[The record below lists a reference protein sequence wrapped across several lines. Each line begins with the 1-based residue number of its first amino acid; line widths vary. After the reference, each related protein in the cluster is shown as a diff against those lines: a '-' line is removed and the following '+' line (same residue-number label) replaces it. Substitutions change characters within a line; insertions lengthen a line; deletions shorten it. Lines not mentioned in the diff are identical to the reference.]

1 MSKQPLRLGI
11 AGLGTVGSG
20 VIKML
25 LNNASLLSLRA
36 GRRIT
41 ISAVSAKSRTKK
53 RPFDLSGIDWENNP
67 VELAKRDDVDV
78 FVELMLS
85 LIHI

>member
-25 LNNASLLSLRA
+25 LNNANLLSLRA
-36 GRRIT
+36 GRQIT

-53 RPFDLSGIDWENNP
+53 SCFKHLYPMGSWI
-67 VELAKRDDVDV
+67 K
-78 FVELMLS
+78 S
-85 LIHI
+85 LKT